1 MTINTNDLVNIIAA
15 QEPARR
21 PMSLYIAAFGLAV
34 LCAILTIQILG
45 VRPDWPMPFS
55 GLVKTLFLG
64 AAAAISGYMLH
75 RQSKPLAPPI
85 NVLPL
90 LLSVPFLFMVYLG
103 YEWMDFNQSQIAAQF
118 PWANFFSC
126 VKHTFIY
133 GAAGIVALTFLMRQF
148 APANATAAAQWIGL
162 CAAFTG
168 GLGYSLHC
176 PFDSPTFIV
185 FAYGLPV
192 LALILAARFTVPY
205 FIKW

>member
-1 MTINTNDLVNIIAA
+1 MTINTNDLVAIIAA
-15 QEPARR
+15 QEPARKHI
-21 PMSLYIAAFGLAV
+21 PLYIAALGLAAV
-34 LCAILTIQILG
+34 CAFLTLQILG
-45 VRPDWPMPFS
+45 LRPDMPMPLS

-75 RQSKPLAPPI
+75 RQSKPLAKHMDM
-85 NVLPL
+85 LPL
-90 LLSVPFLFMVYLG
+90 FLSVPFLFMVYLG
-103 YEWMDFNQSQIAAQF
+103 YEWMNFENSQIAAQF

-126 VKHTFIY
+126 LRHTFIY

-148 APANATAAAQWIGL
+148 APANGSAAAQWIGL

-176 PFDSPTFIV
+176 PFDSPTFIA

-192 LALILAARFTVPY
+192 LGLMMAARFTVPY